1 MNKNIDRIRDKT
13 PKRRK
18 MHKNIDELRNK
29 EEYRKLQLHK
39 YEHTETRRHYEEV
52 RNKSRYLKKLYS
64 TLTTDTGKD
73 FCRQVTR
80 EIKQK
85 YSKFIV
91 KSSSLLRNRTDG
103 QFLCHVC
110 FKDMKKTKFRKE
122 VM

>member
-1 MNKNIDRIRDKT
+1 
-13 PKRRK
+13 
-18 MHKNIDELRNK
+18 MHKNIDKLRGK

-64 TLTTDTGKD
+64 TLTTDTGFDVICASCLQYKGKD

-110 FKDMKKTKFRKE
+110 FKDIKKNKAPKFL
-122 VM
+122 M